1 MALRDLLKLSE
12 NKVKVGLSE
21 ERINAVLPV
30 LTQYVAFW
38 REYPDMFVDF
48 LVHGYDEERAKKK
61 DIFKFYFYQRLFLRC
76 VMRFKY
82 TYMVFP
88 RAYSKSFLSVMALMI
103 QCVLYPGAHLF
114 VTSGGKEQ
122 AAQIIKEKVQ
132 EICTIIPAF
141 RREINWDR
149 GVTQE
154 GKDYCKY
161 IFKNTSWF
169 DNVAARESS
178 RGKRRH
184 AGLVEECV
192 GVDGDILSQV
202 IIPTMNVSRQC
213 MDGSRHPEES
223 LNKSQNFVTTA
234 GYKGTFAYEKLIQF
248 LIWMVIQPEKAF
260 IMGGTYKIPVLVKLL
275 DANFISDL
283 KQDGTF
289 NEAAFDREYN
299 SIWSGTVEDAFF
311 DGEAFNRSRKLQ
323 LPEKEW
329 SGKSGPKSYYIISVD
344 VGRKG
349 CDTVI
354 CIIKVNPQPNG
365 PSHKSLVNMFTM
377 TNTHFEEQ
385 AIFIKK
391 LYYKYKARTV
401 VIDANGLGIGL
412 IDYMVKSQ
420 EDQYG
425 DFYPDFGVEN
435 DEEGFYRGFRTDVT
449 EQNAMYLIKANAP
462 INSEAHANVQS
473 QLLTGK
479 LRFLIDE
486 RTAKMKLMST
496 KIGEKMKPEERAEYL
511 KPFTLTS
518 ILCDEMN
525 NLREE
530 HEGQNIILKQANRGI
545 RKDKFSAFEYGL
557 YYIKLQEDKKRGR
570 RRGKITD
577 FLMFTKS

>member
-1 MALRDLLKLSE
+1 
-12 NKVKVGLSE
+12 
-21 ERINAVLPV
+21 
-30 LTQYVAFW
+30 
-38 REYPDMFVDF
+38 
-48 LVHGYDEERAKKK
+48 
-61 DIFKFYFYQRLFLRC
+61 
-76 VMRFKY
+76 
-82 TYMVFP
+82 MVFP
-88 RAYSKSFLSVMALMI
+88 RAYSKSFLSVLALMI
-103 QCVLYPGAHLF
+103 QCILYPGAHLF

-132 EICTIIPAF
+132 EICTLIPAF
-141 RREINWDR
+141 KREIKWGR
-149 GVTQE
+149 GQDASQE

-161 IFKNTSWF
+161 IFKNGSWF

-248 LIWMVIQPEKAF
+248 LIWMIIQPEKAF

-275 DANFISDL
+275 DENFISDL

-311 DGEAFNRSRKLQ
+311 DGEAFNRSRRLQ

-329 SGKSGPKSYYIISVD
+329 SGKSGPKSYYILSVD

-354 CIIKVNPQPNG
+354 CVIKVNPQPEG
-365 PSHKSLVNMFTM
+365 PSFKSLVNIFTM
-377 TNTHFEEQ
+377 SNEHFKDQ

-391 LYYKYKARTV
+391 LYYRYNAQTV
-401 VIDANGLGIGL
+401 VIDANGIGMGL
-412 IDYMVKSQ
+412 VDYMVESQ
-420 EDQYG
+420 VDTYG
-425 DFYPDFGVEN
+425 EKILADFGVEN
-435 DEEGFYRGFRTDVT
+435 DDEGFYKKFKTDIT
-449 EQNAMYLIKANAP
+449 EENAMYLIKANAP

-473 QLLTGK
+473 QLRSGK
-479 LRFLIDE
+479 IKFLIDE
-486 RTAKMKLMST
+486 RTAKMKLMAT
-496 KIGEKMKPEERAEYL
+496 RIGQKMRPEERAEYL

-518 ILCDEMN
+518 ILGDEMN

-530 HEGQNIILKQANRGI
+530 HEGVNIILKQANRGI
-545 RKDKFSAFEYGL
+545 KKDKFSAFEYGL
-557 YYIKLQEDKKRGR
+557 YYIKLQEDKKRNR
-570 RRGKITD
+570 RHKKISD
-577 FLMFTKS
+577 FMFFTPR